1 MVRRKED
8 LRIRGFRLQCHEVVL
23 RLVEEMEHSDLV
35 GIFGDPED
43 EKISGDGGTTVTLQA
58 QNRVLA
64 ERIAFGHCLEV
75 LQRFQGSV
83 REFGGGNWIPELL
96 LDVGKG
102 ALKFPFGSWG
112 KKNLKH
118 GVLSGSRREPR
129 TRPALCRRRDLARPA
144 RSLHRGLAGQEP
156 CHRGRD

>member
-1 MVRRKED
+1 MVMRLEELRRG
-8 LRIRGFRLQCHEVVL
+8 GFHLHGHEIVL
-23 RLVEEMEHSDLV
+23 RFVEEVHDSDL
-35 GIFGDPED
+35 IRALGDPED

-64 ERIAFGHCLEV
+64 EQIAFGHCLEV

-102 ALKFPFGSWG
+102 ALKFPFGSGG
-112 KKNLKH
+112 KKDLKH
-118 GVLSGSRREPR
+118 GASPGSRREPR
-129 TRPALCRRRDLARPA
+129 TRPALCRRRDLSRPA
-144 RSLHRGLAGQEP
+144 RSLRRGLAGQEP
-156 CHRGRD
+156 YHRGRD

>member
-1 MVRRKED
+1 MD
-8 LRIRGFRLQCHEVVL
+8 N
-23 RLVEEMEHSDLV
+23 SDLV

-118 GVLSGSRREPR
+118 GASLESRPVPR
-129 TRPALCRRRDLARPA
+129 MRPALCRRQDLSRPA
-144 RSLHRGLAGQEP
+144 RSLRRGLAGQEP
-156 CHRGRD
+156 CHRGRG